1 MLESDFEKINSS
13 MEDRVDAGNSGAS
26 LFDDLDHEI
35 SEAVRWYWETREGQ
49 AEDQKVS
56 ENSARGRRADVLG
69 GNQMDGFAGLVE
81 DILAENGVP
90 RDSVVHDYH
99 ATLPGYFRHEKEW
112 DTAVVHDGELL
123 AAIEF
128 KSQASSF
135 GNNLNNRA
143 EEVVGSNTDLLEA
156 YEEGVFEPSPAPW
169 LGYLMLMADN
179 EESRNTPNLREPN
192 FAADDEFQGATY
204 VDRMELL
211 CLRMLRKRLVNGAA
225 FILSDRD
232 GGFEGEHEEPNEELR
247 FERFA
252 RALTAHVTGYVE

>member
-1 MLESDFEKINSS
+1 MNDSHDSGYRLLENL
-13 MEDRVDAGNSGAS
+13 DR
-26 LFDDLDHEI
+26 EI
-35 SEAVRWYWETREGQ
+35 SDAVRWYWETRAGQ
-49 AEDQKVS
+49 AKDQKVS
-56 ENSARGRRADVLG
+56 ENSTRGRRADVLG

-143 EEVVGSNTDLLEA
+143 EEAVGSNTDLLEA
-156 YEEGVFEPSPAPW
+156 YEEGVFEPSPPPW
-169 LGYLMLMADN
+169 VGYLMLMADN
-179 EESRNTPNLREPN
+179 EASRNTPNLREPN
-192 FAADDEFQGATY
+192 FSADEEFQGATY

-232 GGFEGEHEEPNEELR
+232 DGIEGKYREPNKELR

-252 RALTAHVTGYVE
+252 RALTAHVSGYIE